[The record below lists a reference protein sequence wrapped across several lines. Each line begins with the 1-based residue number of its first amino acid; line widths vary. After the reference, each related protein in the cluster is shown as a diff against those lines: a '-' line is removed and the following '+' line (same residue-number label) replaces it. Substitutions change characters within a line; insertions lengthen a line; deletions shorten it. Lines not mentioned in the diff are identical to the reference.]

1 MQSFVDGMHLVCGR
15 RETELILL
23 QLYTSCS
30 EIEGGDTDVEV
41 RAWAN
46 EEKEGRRR
54 RMDTALESI
63 LEVALQ
69 QGIWAALYIYL
80 FFRML
85 KENAQREEKYQ
96 QMIDTLSKNIQT
108 GIDNIQNR
116 LDDMAGAGKQQSA

>member
-1 MQSFVDGMHLVCGR
+1 
-15 RETELILL
+15 
-23 QLYTSCS
+23 
-30 EIEGGDTDVEV
+30 
-41 RAWAN
+41 
-46 EEKEGRRR
+46 
-54 RMDTALESI
+54 MDTALESI

-85 KENAQREEKYQ
+85 RENAQREEKYQ

-116 LDDMAGAGKQQSA
+116 LDDMTGAGKQQSA

>member
-1 MQSFVDGMHLVCGR
+1 
-15 RETELILL
+15 
-23 QLYTSCS
+23 
-30 EIEGGDTDVEV
+30 
-41 RAWAN
+41 
-46 EEKEGRRR
+46 
-54 RMDTALESI
+54 MDTALESI

-96 QMIDTLSKNIQT
+96 HMIDTLSQNIQT

>member
-1 MQSFVDGMHLVCGR
+1 
-15 RETELILL
+15 
-23 QLYTSCS
+23 
-30 EIEGGDTDVEV
+30 
-41 RAWAN
+41 
-46 EEKEGRRR
+46 
-54 RMDTALESI
+54 MDTALENI

-85 KENAQREEKYQ
+85 RENAQREEKYQ

>member
-1 MQSFVDGMHLVCGR
+1 
-15 RETELILL
+15 
-23 QLYTSCS
+23 
-30 EIEGGDTDVEV
+30 
-41 RAWAN
+41 
-46 EEKEGRRR
+46 
-54 RMDTALESI
+54 MDTTLESI

-96 QMIDTLSKNIQT
+96 QMIDTLSQNIQT